1 MQTAAVDGGQYSANA
16 LLQPSVPSD
25 LGCPIVAPADL

>member
-1 MQTAAVDGGQYSANA
+1 MQTAAVDGGQYFASP

-25 LGCPIVAPADL
+25 LGCLIVAPADL